1 MRSSRIHARSIQ
13 HPFAH
18 LMQGAR
24 LDSFESYR
32 SDLILYV
39 HGLQC
44 ISSKVFERNGQLR
57 EKVTARHIPL
67 KLCFSEI
74 TKLKYSKFFTQL
86 ENYSLDDPSRIITV
100 MFTWQLAKQQEIF
113 HLFGLQGPVDAEMRF
128 FTKRVSYEQGKG
140 ESPFAFKR
148 DWSPAP
154 PLPERLLPQTQ
165 SLYQRFGGDPITIKV
180 DGLVHHHKL
189 FIGGVE
195 MQPSHRPQVDA
206 VLNLGETPSRWVRT
220 KSLHP
225 NDRAENKGEGSQGM
239 SAEEIKEE
247 ASWVIDRLQK
257 NQTVLVHCAAGMNRS
272 STICCATLIL
282 LEGLTAEAAL
292 ARVREHHPWAKPDS
306 HHWLAL
312 RWLEKNKK
320 E

>member
-1 MRSSRIHARSIQ
+1 MVTGAAPART
-13 HPFAH
+13 FA
-18 LMQGAR
+18 A
-24 LDSFESYR
+24 
-32 SDLILYV
+32 
-39 HGLQC
+39 
-44 ISSKVFERNGQLR
+44 
-57 EKVTARHIPL
+57 T
-67 KLCFSEI
+67 
-74 TKLKYSKFFTQL
+74 
-86 ENYSLDDPSRIITV
+86 
-100 MFTWQLAKQQEIF
+100 
-113 HLFGLQGPVDAEMRF
+113 
-128 FTKRVSYEQGKG
+128 
-140 ESPFAFKR
+140 
-148 DWSPAP
+148 
-154 PLPERLLPQTQ
+154 TQ

-272 STICCATLIL
+272 STICCATLIF

-292 ARVREHHPWAKPDS
+292 ARVREHHPWAKPNS